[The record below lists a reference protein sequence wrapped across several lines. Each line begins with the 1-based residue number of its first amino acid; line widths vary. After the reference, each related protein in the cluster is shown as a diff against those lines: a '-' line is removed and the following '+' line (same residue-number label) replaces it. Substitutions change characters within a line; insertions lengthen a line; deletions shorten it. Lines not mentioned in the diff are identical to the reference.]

1 MSPAKQLIGVID
13 VPGPERD
20 ALAETI
26 ARDGLAVY
34 AADDIEELPSETAL
48 IVAHARAVPSGEWTR
63 LAERLPTL
71 VVSDEREDADLLR
84 AVDAGLMDYI
94 IDPLRHGSLLRR
106 MIGKAIDV
114 HLLAAEREHDRARLA
129 QLNENLEELNES
141 LETHLAMLRLD
152 QQAGGQIQRKL
163 LPSRPQLLNDVDF
176 DYWLAPSLYLSGDFL
191 DFQAFNARYSLFYF
205 ADVSGHGASSA
216 FVTVLLKYLSNH
228 WQHEWNGEH
237 PEALAPRWL
246 AAINRELLDAGIG
259 KHATLFV
266 GVIDHE
272 RRYLHYSLGAQ
283 LPMPLLVTDG
293 EITPLPGEG
302 MPVGL
307 FPGVDYPQLGCA
319 LPENFR
325 LWLCS
330 DGILECLPGDTLD
343 LRLRELEQ
351 RVLASETL
359 EDLRGSLALGALADD
374 DESVAKGAPG
384 HEELPDDLT
393 IMMLSGF
400 GNDKP

>member
-1 MSPAKQLIGVID
+1 MPPVKYLIGVID

-34 AADDIEELPSETAL
+34 AADGIEGLPDEMAL
-48 IVAHARAVPSGEWTR
+48 LVAHARAVPAGQWPR
-63 LAERLPTL
+63 LAGRLPTL
-71 VVSDEREDADLLR
+71 VVSDERHDADLLR
-84 AVDAGLMDYI
+84 AVDAGLVDYI

-106 MIGKAIDV
+106 MIGKAIEV
-114 HLLAAEREHDRARLA
+114 HRLAAEREHDRDRLA

-163 LPSRPQLLNDVDF
+163 LPPRPQTLNDVTY
-176 DYWLAPSLYLSGDFL
+176 DYLLAPSLYLSGDFL
-191 DFQAFNARYSLFYF
+191 DFQAVDARYSLFYF

-228 WQHEWNGEH
+228 WQHEWDGEH

-246 AAINRELLDAGIG
+246 AALNRELLDAGIG

-266 GVIDHE
+266 GVIDHQ

-283 LPMPLLVTDG
+283 LPMPLLVAGDSVTA
-293 EITPLPGEG
+293 LAGEG

-307 FPGVDYPQLGCA
+307 FPGVEYPQLGCE
-319 LPENFR
+319 LPENFQ

-343 LRLRELEQ
+343 MRLKELEQ

-359 EDLRGSLALGALADD
+359 EDLRGSLALGALADED
-374 DESVAKGAPG
+374 GSVAELARGQ
-384 HEELPDDLT
+384 EELPDDLT

-400 GNDKP
+400 GNDKS